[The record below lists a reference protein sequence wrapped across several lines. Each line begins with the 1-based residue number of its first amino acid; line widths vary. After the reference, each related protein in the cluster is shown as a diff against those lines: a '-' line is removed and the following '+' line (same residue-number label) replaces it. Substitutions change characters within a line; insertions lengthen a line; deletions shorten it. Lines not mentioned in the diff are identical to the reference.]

1 MNILLKLYTQKL
13 RDMGVV
19 IPEDA
24 EKFAIADIDKAFVVY
39 VVDGEDV
46 EFMTGLGDEKEIQL
60 VMQELRH
67 LDILDW
73 NDLRTEASAA
83 AEENVHYLIART
95 FTPEQ

>member
-1 MNILLKLYTQKL
+1 MNILLKVYTQKL

-24 EKFAIADIDKAFVVY
+24 EKFAIADIEKKYVVY

-46 EFMTGLGDEKEIQL
+46 EFMTGLGDERAIQL

-73 NDLRTEASAA
+73 GDLREEASAA
-83 AEENVHYLIART
+83 AEENVRHLIART